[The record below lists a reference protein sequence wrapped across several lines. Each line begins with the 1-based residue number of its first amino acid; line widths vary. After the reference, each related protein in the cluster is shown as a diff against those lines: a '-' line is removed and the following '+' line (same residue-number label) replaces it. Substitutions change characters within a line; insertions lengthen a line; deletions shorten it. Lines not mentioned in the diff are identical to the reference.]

1 MRRIRFNTVEQQIPT
16 KANIKKPTEIIVT
29 SLGKWYK
36 DELPFK
42 EEDSVIL
49 LFEDWK
55 DVEGNKVDLFL
66 KLSIGRNGNEDCVS
80 VLIIFALLFL
90 SEGESVRERVGEDEG
105 LRVELESSIVH
116 VILRPVRERK
126 VRRNQWSKKWS

>member
-1 MRRIRFNTVEQQIPT
+1 M
-16 KANIKKPTEIIVT
+16 
-29 SLGKWYK
+29 
-36 DELPFK
+36 
-42 EEDSVIL
+42 
-49 LFEDWK
+49 
-55 DVEGNKVDLFL
+55 
-66 KLSIGRNGNEDCVS
+66 S

-126 VRRNQWSKKWS
+126 VRRNQ

>member
-29 SLGKWYK
+29 SLEKWYK

-55 DVEGNKVDLFL
+55 DFEGSKIDLFL

>member
-29 SLGKWYK
+29 SLEKWYK